1 MNSENMLGELKG
13 IELGDK
19 KTKYPILQGGMGVGV
34 SLHKLAGAVSKAGG
48 IGCISTADI
57 GFKKPD
63 FLKNPLKANLEAIG
77 EEIKMA
83 REIAGEDKILAVN
96 VMVALKDYA
105 EIVKECVRQN
115 IDLIVSGAGIP
126 LNLPEFIK
134 GSKTKIAPIVSSCR
148 CLELITRSWKKKYD
162 YVPDMVIIEGPKAG
176 GHLGFKKDELEG
188 NFDVMLTKITTE
200 VVQFVR
206 KLEIEA
212 GKKIPVIVAGGVF
225 DGFDMKKYIEIG
237 ADGVQM
243 ATRFVAT
250 KECDAA
256 QSYKEAYVNAKKED
270 IKIIQSPV
278 GMPGRAL
285 NNLFIQRVSKAKEN
299 ITHCYGCI
307 KTCNV
312 KDAPYCITK
321 ALINA
326 VEGRLDEGLIFVGE
340 NVDKVKEII
349 SVDELMNN
357 IVDEFYEKRYEKNKA
372 V

>member
-1 MNSENMLGELKG
+1 MNNIPFGELKG
-13 IELGDK
+13 IKLGEK
-19 KTKYPILQGGMGVGV
+19 FAKYPILQGGMGVGV

-57 GFKKPD
+57 GYKNPD
-63 FLKNPLKANLEAIG
+63 FFKNPLKANLDAIG
-77 EEIKMA
+77 KEIKMA
-83 REIAGEDKILAVN
+83 REIAGQDKILAVN

-105 EIVKECVRQN
+105 EIVTECVKQN

-126 LNLPEFIK
+126 LNLPEFVK
-134 GSKTKIAPIVSSCR
+134 GTATKIAPIVSSRR
-148 CLELITRSWKKKYD
+148 CLELITRNWKKKYD
-162 YVPDMVIIEGPKAG
+162 YVPDMVVIEGPKAG
-176 GHLGFKKDELEG
+176 GHLGFKRDELEG
-188 NFDVMLTKITTE
+188 DYDSMLGKITTE
-200 VVQFVR
+200 VVDFVR
-206 KLEIEA
+206 KLEVEA

-225 DGFDMKKYIEIG
+225 DGFDMRKYLEMG

-250 KECDAA
+250 NECDAA
-256 QSYKEAYVNAKKED
+256 PEYKEAYVNAKAED

-285 NNLFIQRVSKAKEN
+285 NNTFIQKITQEKEK
-299 ITHCYGCI
+299 ITRCYSCI

-326 VEGRLDEGLIFVGE
+326 VEGKLDEGLIFVGA
-340 NVDKVKEII
+340 NVDRVKEII
-349 SVDELMNN
+349 PVDELINK
-357 IVDEFYEKRYEKNKA
+357 IVDEYYEDRYVSIKA
-372 V
+372 I

>member
-1 MNSENMLGELKG
+1 MKNIAFNELKG
-13 IELGDK
+13 IKLGEK
-19 KTKYPILQGGMGVGV
+19 IAKYPILQGGMGVGV
-34 SLHKLAGAVSKAGG
+34 SLHNLAGAVSKAGG

-57 GFKKPD
+57 GFKNPD
-63 FLKNPLKANLEAIG
+63 FIKNPLKANLEAIG
-77 EEIKMA
+77 KEIKMA
-83 REIAGEDKILAVN
+83 REIAGQDKILAVN

-105 EIVKECVRQN
+105 EIVKECVHQN

-134 GSKTKIAPIVSSCR
+134 GSKTKIAPIVSSLR

-162 YVPDMVIIEGPKAG
+162 YIPDMVVIEGPKAG
-176 GHLGFKKDELEG
+176 GHLGFKKEELDGDYDSMMEKIVT
-188 NFDVMLTKITTE
+188 DV
-200 VVQFVR
+200 VGFVR

-212 GKKIPVIVAGGVF
+212 GKTIPVIVAGGVF
-225 DGFDMKKYIEIG
+225 DGFDMKKYIDLG

-250 KECDAA
+250 DECDASRA
-256 QSYKEAYVNAKKED
+256 YKEAYVNAKKED

-285 NNLFIQRVSKAKEN
+285 NNLFIQKVSQTKET

-326 VEGRLDEGLIFVGE
+326 VEGRLDEGLIFVGA
-340 NVDKVKEII
+340 NVDRVKEII
-349 SVDELMNN
+349 PVDELMNR
-357 IVDEFYEKRYEKNKA
+357 IVDEFYDNRYSSKA